1 MSEVIRTSRRRRE
14 EGTALIVSI
23 LMLVLLTAM
32 GIAALD
38 TVSMDNEVAGYQ
50 KRAKAAF
57 FAAEAGA
64 AVGRQVVRNMG
75 ARGELPVV
83 GTDFPGEGG
92 PAYLATASDFTFGR
106 PHYYADPSVT
116 NPIKYVGEGA
126 ACTEGCDLNQGGIKY
141 NHTRWQVNVVGES
154 AEGSSKRLEV
164 VATRLLPVGY

>member
-1 MSEVIRTSRRRRE
+1 MKQRIRERRRRE
-14 EGTALIVSI
+14 SGTALIVSI

-64 AVGRQVVRNMG
+64 ATARQVVRNMG
-75 ARGELPVV
+75 GRKELPVI
-83 GTDFPGEGG
+83 GTDFPGSVL
-92 PAYLATASDFTFGR
+92 PTQLATASDFVHGQ
-106 PHYYADPSVT
+106 PEYYADPAIAI
-116 NPIKYVGEGA
+116 PIKYIGEGA

-141 NHTRWQVNVVGES
+141 NHTRWQINVVGES
-154 AEGSSKRLEV
+154 AEGSSSRLEV